1 MSLIQ
6 IVYASAA
13 TRPFTGIE
21 LRELLLKARINNSK
35 VGITGLLLYHKM
47 SFFQILE
54 GDEQDVLPLFA
65 HIERDSRHDRVLLL
79 SKKEVTAQNFGD
91 WSMGFID
98 MDKMVD
104 KLPGFVKLFEAK
116 PSFIDLKGDS
126 KLVARLIDGFQE
138 GGWRQSIG

>member
-1 MSLIQ
+1 MPLIQ
-6 IVYASAA
+6 IAYASAA
-13 TRPFTGIE
+13 TVHFTSLE
-21 LRELLLKARINNSK
+21 LHELLLKSRTNNSG

-54 GDEQDVLPLFA
+54 GNEQDVVPLFA
-65 HIERDSRHDRVLLL
+65 HISRDSRHERVLLL
-79 SKKEVTAQNFGD
+79 SKKEVNAQNFGD

-98 MDKMVD
+98 MDRMAD

-116 PSFIDLKGDS
+116 ASFLDLKGDS